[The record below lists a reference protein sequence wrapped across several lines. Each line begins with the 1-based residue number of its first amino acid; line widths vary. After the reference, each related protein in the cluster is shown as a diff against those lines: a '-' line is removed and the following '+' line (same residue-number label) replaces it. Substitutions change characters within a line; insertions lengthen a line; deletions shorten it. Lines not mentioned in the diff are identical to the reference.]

1 MTSAKLAG
9 MIDQLRTARGAHFFA
24 RTSRITKMAIHTL
37 FADLLSEASNPS
49 RPVFKI
55 EREQRAGARFSALCF
70 AYDRPVAFLAE
81 ASGKVDRIHGFLLLV
96 EKDTTVALLK
106 TGLDVTAA
114 FRKAHLAPLGRKRI
128 EQAIARHDAVFEKL
142 SLRNM
147 TTSKLALR
155 AKTLEARD
163 LENAIAASSAGRF
176 IPQGYR
182 VRRDDGSYSA
192 TPSTGRIAL
201 RSDRADLDA
210 AVAWASEIVDLLDD
224 KAALSSAFITRFA
237 RPAELDQIDDR
248 TVPTFFAVDTMALAE
263 ALWEAEEKVRLVREE
278 NGAWRELDRAQVET
292 ILTDLDQTFNIMSVD
307 GDADRQLRDETG
319 AVTGSIRFNKAR
331 IALRR
336 LDRPS
341 LSGIFVEDAVLGV
354 GQDSERQPLVRHLDA
369 EDMFT
374 VLFSDL
380 ALAYIDG
387 ALFRDE
393 ALVGGGDAFM
403 RHLQAEPALAAAAS
417 EKGEFTPGSVFRVVV
432 DTVAK
437 EDVLLCDDLGDEW
450 ADFIG
455 VASAASPATISFYHA
470 KHGRLSMSASAFHD
484 AVGQAIKNLGRL
496 SLSGDMMAAKHTGW
510 DSSYKNDNVTT
521 AIAKRIRGGT
531 RAEVEG
537 KVAAAAAAPDV
548 QRRVLIVTSSLSRAE
563 VQAAFDAT
571 AAGSAP
577 RSSFVQLYWL
587 LTGFF
592 SACAEIGAVG
602 FVVCRP

>member
-1 MTSAKLAG
+1 
-9 MIDQLRTARGAHFFA
+9 MIDHLRAARGAHFFA
-24 RTSRITKMAIHTL
+24 RTSRITKKAVLTL
-37 FADLLSEASNPS
+37 FADLLAEASNPS
-49 RPVFKI
+49 RPVFKV
-55 EREQRAGARFSALCF
+55 EHEQLDGARFSALCF
-70 AYDRPVAFLAE
+70 AYDRPVSFLAE
-81 ASGKVDRIHGFLLLV
+81 TSGKVDRIHGFLLLV
-96 EKDTTVALLK
+96 EKGTTVALLK

-114 FRKAHLAPLGRKRI
+114 FKKAHLAPLGRKRV
-128 EQAIARHDAVFEKL
+128 ERAIARHDAVFEKL

-210 AVAWASEIVDLLDD
+210 AVAWVSEIVDLLDD
-224 KAALSSAFITRFA
+224 EVASSSTFITRFA
-237 RPAELDQIDDR
+237 RPVELDQIDDG

-278 NGAWRELDRAQVET
+278 DGVWQELDRAQIEA
-292 ILTDLDQTFNIMSVD
+292 ILADLDQPFTIASVD
-307 GDADRQLRDETG
+307 GDADHQLQGETG

-354 GQDSERQPLVRHLDA
+354 GQDLERQQLVRHLDA

-387 ALFRDE
+387 SLFRDE

-403 RHLQAEPALAAAAS
+403 RHLQAEPALAAATS
-417 EKGEFTPGSVFRVVV
+417 EKGDFVEGQTQFAHGSVFRVVV
-432 DTVAK
+432 DRVAR

-455 VASAASPATISFYHA
+455 VGSAARPPTISFYHA
-470 KHGRLSMSASAFHD
+470 KHGQLSMGASAFHD

-496 SLSGDMMAAKHTGW
+496 SLSGDMMAAKHVGW
-510 DSSYKNDNVTT
+510 DSYYKNDNVST

-531 RAEVEG
+531 RAEVES
-537 KVAAAAAAPDV
+537 KMADAAAAPDV

-563 VQAAFDAT
+563 VQAAFDA
-571 AAGSAP
+571 AAIGSAP
-577 RSSFVQLYWL
+577 KPSFVQLYWL

-592 SACAEIGAVG
+592 SACTEIGAVG